1 MVKVLGKNAERMAR
15 LCREGGRSGPP
26 RRAGAQSAAEAQP
39 GLPGARRRFPLHEDS
54 PGAVGDF
61 PGRRDPDSAG
71 KAGGSHPGRPFSPG
85 AGGDFPGRHNPDGA
99 GKAEALGFHPPVLH
113 PPGRRRAAR
122 SRKRQGR
129 AARAA
134 ASPSPAAFAGRA
146 ARRRHGRRASPSSAR
161 RRATGAARRAAPR
174 ERPEAQV
181 PLARLDARQGA
192 RADPRQG
199 AGGAGRVDPRP
210 PDPGLRHSQDR
221 LPIVAGFR
229 APSSARRGVPGGR
242 QGCLPKT
249 LNVICRSAS
258 RAGSCRNRQAS
269 SGTGALVAEAA
280 WTQFRP

>member
-1 MVKVLGKNAERMAR
+1 MRTLR
-15 LCREGGRSGPP
+15 GRSATSPAAAIPTAQARRGAATPGAPFPP
-26 RRAGAQSAAEAQP
+26 GRAATSLAVTIPMAQ
-39 GLPGARRRFPLHEDS
+39 ARRRLSVFT
-54 PGAVGDF
+54 
-61 PGRRDPDSAG
+61 
-71 KAGGSHPGRPFSPG
+71 RPFSTRLGDAGPPDRGRGKG
-85 AGGDFPGRHNPDGA
+85 A
-99 GKAEALGFHPPVLH
+99 
-113 PPGRRRAAR
+113 PPGPRPARRPQRLQDGPRVGAMD
-122 SRKRQGR
+122 GE
-129 AARAA
+129 
-134 ASPSPAAFAGRA
+134 PPLLSPAGARLAQPA
-146 ARRRHGRRASPSSAR
+146 APPRASVLR
-161 RRATGAARRAAPR
+161 RKS
-174 ERPEAQV
+174 

-280 WTQFRP
+280 WTRSRP